1 MTNAEV
7 VIERALAVVAKSRA
21 SRERDEQR
29 RKEVF
34 SRIQVGRTLE
44 AYQVK
49 RGEQLS
55 LKLDS

>member
-29 RKEVF
+29 RKDVF
-34 SRIQVGRTLE
+34 SRIHIGRTLD
-44 AYQVK
+44 AYQFK
-49 RGEQLS
+49 RGEQLT

>member
-1 MTNAEV
+1 MTNAEL

-29 RKEVF
+29 RREVF
-34 SRIQVGRTLE
+34 SRIQIGRTLD
-44 AYQVK
+44 AYQFK
-49 RGEQLS
+49 RCEQLT

>member
-1 MTNAEV
+1 MTSAEV

-29 RKEVF
+29 RKDIF
-34 SRIQVGRTLE
+34 SRIQIGRSLD
-44 AYQVK
+44 AYRFK
-49 RGEQLS
+49 RGEQLT